1 MIATTTKK
9 RLGLLGALMLATLAT
24 LAACGGNGNNNGG
37 SPDMAMSGGGGDM
50 AQPACSMNPMTHVE
64 LLNACTTAQT
74 GDPTK
79 DAPYYPS
86 LAPGGNL
93 PPLP

>member
-1 MIATTTKK
+1 MTTTKK
-9 RLGLLGALMLATLAT
+9 TIARFVAVLALGT
-24 LAACGGNGNNNGG
+24 LAACGNGNHNG
-37 SPDMAMSGGGGDM
+37 SPDLAMAGADM
-50 AQPACSMNPMTHVE
+50 APSCVMNPMTSEE

-79 DAPYYPS
+79 DAPYFPS
-86 LAPGGNL
+86 LAPNGAL

>member
-1 MIATTTKK
+1 MTTL
-9 RLGLLGALMLATLAT
+9 RIVAALALVG
-24 LAACGGNGNNNGG
+24 LAACGGNGAPPG
-37 SPDMAMSGGGGDM
+37 DLAMQSQGDM
-50 AQPACSMNPMTHVE
+50 AVLESCVMNPTTPVE

-79 DAPYYPS
+79 DAPYFPS
-86 LAPGGNL
+86 LAPNGNL